1 MTTLT
6 IAPQTNTY
14 HKPSLPLTIANLVSV
29 RRDGD
34 TYYARYEGYVE
45 VQKTVALPMWTTS
58 NMTGKKNISPVA
70 KKLNTRTSREFTRR
84 EEEIGQEE
92 CRALVEAARMT
103 GMALEP
109 TNKVYDKN
117 NKLIGWTIFFKEV
130 KQ

>member
-1 MTTLT
+1 MTTQT

-45 VQKTVALPMWTTS
+45 VQKTIALSMWTTS
-58 NMTGKKNISPVA
+58 NMTGKKNISQA
-70 KKLNTRTSREFTRR
+70 KKKLDTRTAREFVER
-84 EEEIGQEE
+84 EEEISQEE
-92 CRALVEAARMT
+92 CRALVEASRMT
-103 GMALEP
+103 GMAYEP

-117 NKLIGWTIFFKEV
+117 DKLIGWTIFFKEV
-130 KQ
+130 K